1 MVELPGRGGPVPRET
16 PERFVLGGH
25 ELPERVDKV
34 LARLLAPRSRA
45 TVQRWIV
52 EGRVSVDG
60 VVCRARAVVRPGS
73 VIEVVAG
80 AEPTSRAEPDA
91 SVQFGVLYEDA
102 HLIVVDKPA
111 GVVVHPA
118 RGHRTG
124 TLVSGLLAR
133 GGFAV
138 APADERDPAGHLRP
152 GIVHRIDKDTSGV
165 LVVAKDERTREGLK
179 RQLAEHT
186 MLRAYAA
193 ITVGVPRP
201 GRIET
206 YYGRHPRSRL
216 RFTSKLAAGRRAVTT
231 LSVVEKFS
239 EKAALVEC
247 RLETGRTHQIR
258 VHLSEQAKTPLLADA
273 LYGVPPGDGSLRPI
287 AEELGRQALHARLL
301 GFRHP
306 VTAETLAFES
316 PLPSDLTRALAA
328 LRLVS
333 R

>member
-1 MVELPGRGGPVPRET
+1 M
-16 PERFVLGGH
+16 PERFVLASGQTR
-25 ELPERVDKV
+25 ERVDKV

-45 TVQRWIV
+45 TVQRWIS
-52 EGRVSVDG
+52 EGRVKTDG
-60 VVCRARAVVRPGS
+60 AVCRPKDMVAAGT
-73 VIEVVAG
+73 VIEV
-80 AEPTSRAEPDA
+80 EPGPELTSRAEPDA
-91 SVQFGVLYEDA
+91 SVPFEVLFEDA
-102 HLIVVDKPA
+102 HLIVVNKPP

-118 RGHRTG
+118 RGHRSG

-133 GGFAV
+133 SGFRRV
-138 APADERDPAGHLRP
+138 PADERDPEGHLRP

-165 LVVAKDERTREGLK
+165 LVVAKDELTREGLK

-186 MLRAYAA
+186 MLRAYTA
-193 ITVGVPRP
+193 ITVGVPLG

-206 YYGRHPRSRL
+206 QYGRHPRSRF
-216 RFTSKLAAGRRAVTT
+216 RFTSQLAAGRRAVTT

-273 LYGVPPGDGSLRPI
+273 LYGVTPRDTWLRPI

-333 R
+333 G